1 MYHSIIT
8 EIFIIFYRQ
17 RFGLFS
23 QPVSNA
29 IGDNN
34 GFQQKKRVL
43 DEDGKVITAPRNF
56 YTTRTKKGQVNG
68 SRHDRVLFS
77 KPGFNALGD
86 PFIQAGLNSLG
97 RTYVKDGHL
106 KAGHEKAFVPAK
118 LKTEKVPSAPYKY
131 MEQKEGGKKNFRDED
146 GAVVTGPKQMLTSNL
161 KRGKVG
167 KGTTFGGPIPHVK
180 DEYDTGKEVAKKE
193 REYHESKI

>member
-1 MYHSIIT
+1 MPTDEQKEAIRAAVMEDSYKYVT
-8 EIFIIFYRQ
+8 KP

-56 YTTRTKKGQVNG
+56 YTTKTKKGQVNG
-68 SRHDRVLFS
+68 SRHDRVYFDR
-77 KPGFNALGD
+77 PGFNAIGD
-86 PFIQAGLNSLG
+86 PFIQAAHNALG
-97 RTYVKDGHL
+97 RATIKDGHL

-118 LKTEKVPSAPYKY
+118 IKSEKVPSAPYKY
-131 MEQKEGGKKNFRDED
+131 MEQQEGKKKNYRDED
-146 GAVVTGPKQMLTSNL
+146 GAVITGPK
-161 KRGKVG
+161 
-167 KGTTFGGPIPHVK
+167 
-180 DEYDTGKEVAKKE
+180 
-193 REYHESKI
+193 